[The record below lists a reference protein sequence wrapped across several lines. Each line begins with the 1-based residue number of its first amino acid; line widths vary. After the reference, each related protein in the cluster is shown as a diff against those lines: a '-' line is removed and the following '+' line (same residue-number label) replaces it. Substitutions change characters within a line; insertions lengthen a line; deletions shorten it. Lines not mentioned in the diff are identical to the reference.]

1 MRTNSK
7 FLASTFLCLL
17 SIFSIQVLP
26 VSAVPLTPTIENA
39 YAESS
44 GSVTIIFYG
53 KIATVGDLP
62 TTYTATS
69 SPDSKTASTTSLGEG
84 GRGVITI
91 SGLRP
96 DTSYT
101 FNVRATNSS
110 GTSSS
115 SNDSSLVR
123 TLKSGFVPLFGEIV
137 STSTGFTTSITN
149 FDSNFTYAISVDKG
163 SSSIAP
169 YDGSITVQNI
179 GNPGDSATATVKVSR
194 TGYDT
199 TETKL
204 TGKSRST
211 NEAHKIAV
219 VTAPILTYNTDSVK
233 CTLGTYNFLRN
244 GKFSES
250 ANISAFTTT
259 LIVEGKRVGIVSSD
273 NFKIQP
279 RFLFPDTS
287 ELAMAKADS
296 TSTTWDI
303 SKLVTKS
310 PVFCEVAVVQ
320 EQTSFVSAS
329 NVFPPVQV
337 RASTKAKT
345 ITCVKGTIKRTVLGK
360 NPRCPRGFIQQ

>member
-1 MRTNSK
+1 MKTNSK
-7 FLASTFLCLL
+7 LLASTFLFLL

-26 VSAVPLTPTIENA
+26 VRAVPLTPTLEKA

-53 KIATVGDLP
+53 KIASVNDLL

-69 SPDSKTASTTSLGEG
+69 TPDSKIASTSSLGEG
-84 GRGVITI
+84 ERGVITV

-101 FNVRATNSS
+101 FNVRATDSS
-110 GTSSS
+110 GTSSR
-115 SNDSSLVR
+115 SNDSSQVR
-123 TLKSGFVPLFGEIV
+123 TLKSGFVPSFGEIV
-137 STSTGFTTSITN
+137 STSTGFTTTITN
-149 FDSNFTYAISVDKG
+149 FDSNFTFAISVDKG
-163 SSSIAP
+163 TSSIAP
-169 YDGSITVQNI
+169 YDGSIKVQNI

-204 TGKSRST
+204 TGKSRSA

-219 VTAPILTYNTDSVK
+219 VTAPILTYTNDSVK

-259 LIVEGKRVGIVSSD
+259 LIVQGKRVGIVSSD
-273 NFKIQP
+273 NFRIQP

-287 ELAMAKADS
+287 ELATAKADS

-303 SKLVTKS
+303 TKLVTKS
-310 PVFCEVAVVQ
+310 PVSCEVVVVQ
-320 EQTSFVSAS
+320 EQTSFVSIS
-329 NVFPPVQV
+329 NAFPPLKA

-345 ITCVKGTIKRTVLGK
+345 ITCVKGSIIKTRLGK
-360 NPRCPRGFIQQ
+360 NPRCPRGFTQQ